1 MVPQSLR
8 NLSSSGA
15 AVSSRPGRINAIWR
29 VPSRSFRC
37 CASFQAQGERQ
48 KLQQQSGQ
56 KSFQDS
62 NLACPWPRQDF
73 ATPKKSDRPLW
84 NAVLC
89 SLGVSSAVRILWKEW
104 GSSSK
109 GVHQIWRSYTCL
121 SRWGLLHYK
130 CFFLFRVP
138 SQMMHSYR
146 PRCSESPYSLMP
158 LRHYQSPLRG

>member
-89 SLGVSSAVRILWKEW
+89 SLGVSSAGTISDDAQLPPEVQRVALFTDAPEALPVPPKGLAALW
-104 GSSSK
+104 
-109 GVHQIWRSYTCL
+109 R
-121 SRWGLLHYK
+121 
-130 CFFLFRVP
+130 
-138 SQMMHSYR
+138 
-146 PRCSESPYSLMP
+146 
-158 LRHYQSPLRG
+158 YQGP